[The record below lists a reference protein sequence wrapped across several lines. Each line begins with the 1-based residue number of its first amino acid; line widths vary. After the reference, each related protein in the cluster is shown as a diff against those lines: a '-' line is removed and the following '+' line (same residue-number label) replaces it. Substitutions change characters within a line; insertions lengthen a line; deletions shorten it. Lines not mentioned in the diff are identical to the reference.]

1 MKVVKIYRDTVWGD
15 IELDELAVKI
25 IDTPEFQRLDGIKQL
40 GFADYV
46 YRGAKH
52 TRFSH
57 SVGVY
62 HVTKKIIEAVVEN
75 QKRMNIPPPEELSGF
90 GGNGGDEYDVFAK
103 RMETIKKIV
112 SIAGLLHDIT
122 HIPFGH
128 SLEDEIPL
136 YSKHDSIDSLRLYYL
151 LFDKKSEIKKIFMK
165 EDPWIPPF
173 SNEKLL
179 KLIFVILKYK
189 CIITSSKIK
198 NFSELLE
205 DRIEKEKNNPE
216 KEKLGMVEKLR
227 DWYNDFKEEKIFHP
241 FMCDI
246 FGNTMCADLLDYL
259 IRDSQG
265 TGLQMIY
272 DEKIFK
278 FFFIGKDINNGEHR
292 LALSIFDKRGDERFD
307 VLSEILEIM
316 QMRHALAERVYYHKT
331 KAIATSMLISILNK
345 QRKKLPKDS
354 NPYEDQD
361 SILTFTDSKLFEYL
375 TGICRSDSKQ
385 AELLSMIKNRR
396 LYKVGAI
403 ITARSAENLDLN
415 ISENFVRPYH
425 DDKDHKEK
433 EKRLNEKIQMKNK
446 VMIYCPPEHPQAKE
460 IQTFIQTRDKTRVTP
475 LNQVKHDLTITQ
487 QVNFLSKEKYKN
499 LWNFFLFL
507 HPDDSKNEIIVSK
520 IITKFCKCLLVDDQ
534 LSKNLI
540 RDKDFIKHS
549 KYQSLTKLRGDLL
562 DEWKEKKDGELAKNI
577 PEPTLASFMSEK
589 CSIISPKIF
598 MDMKNIVSN
607 DTTWKDHENSDFTK
621 KEEYFDAFDMI
632 WWNVFIEKPKS
643 EIDTPKSGKLDEVGS
658 AVDRIREFQ
667 KSLIEGAATSR
678 EGKTFREG
686 LREAEKLLINEIIEG

>member
-62 HVTKKIIEAVVEN
+62 HVTKKIIEDVVKN
-75 QKRMNIPPPEELSGF
+75 QKRMNIPPPEELSVNF
-90 GGNGGDEYDVFAK
+90 GGNGEDEYDVFAK

-151 LFDKKSEIKKIFMK
+151 LFDKKSEIKKIFME

-173 SNEKLL
+173 SNEELL

-216 KEKLGMVEKLR
+216 KLGMVEKLR
-227 DWYNDFKEEKIFHP
+227 DWYNDFKEKKFFHP

-331 KAIATSMLISILNK
+331 KAIATSMLVSVLNK
-345 QRKKLPKDS
+345 QIKKLPKDS
-354 NPYEDQD
+354 NPYENQN
-361 SILTFTDSKLFEYL
+361 SILNFTDSKLFEYL
-375 TGICRSDSKQ
+375 EEICRSDPEQ

-403 ITARSAENLDLN
+403 IPARLAENLDLN

-425 DDKDHKEK
+425 DDKDHKE
-433 EKRLNEKIQMKNK
+433 EERLKEKIQMKNK

-460 IQTFIQTRDKTRVTP
+460 IQTFIQTRDQTRVTP
-475 LNQVKHDLTITQ
+475 LNQIKHDLTIKQ
-487 QVNFLSKEKYKN
+487 QVNFLSKDKYKH
-499 LWNFFLFL
+499 LWKFFLFL

-520 IITKFCKCLLVDDQ
+520 IITKFCKCLLGDDQ

-549 KYQSLTKLRGDLL
+549 KDKSLTKLRGDLL
-562 DEWKEKKDGELAKNI
+562 DEWKEKKDREIAKNI
-577 PEPTLASFMSEK
+577 PKPTLASFTSEK
-589 CSIISPKIF
+589 CSIIYPGIF
-598 MDMKNIVSN
+598 TDMKDIVSD
-607 DTTWKDHENSDFTK
+607 DTNWKDYEKPEFTE
-621 KEEYFDAFDMI
+621 KEEYFNAFDMI
-632 WWNVFIEKPKS
+632 WWKLFIEKPKR
-643 EIDTPKSGKLDEVGS
+643 EMDATKCRKLDEVGG
-658 AVDRIREFQ
+658 AVDRIREYQ
-667 KSLIEGAATSR
+667 KSLIGGAATAR
-678 EGKTFREG
+678 EGKTFGEGVREI
-686 LREAEKLLINEIIEG
+686 EKVIINKIIEG